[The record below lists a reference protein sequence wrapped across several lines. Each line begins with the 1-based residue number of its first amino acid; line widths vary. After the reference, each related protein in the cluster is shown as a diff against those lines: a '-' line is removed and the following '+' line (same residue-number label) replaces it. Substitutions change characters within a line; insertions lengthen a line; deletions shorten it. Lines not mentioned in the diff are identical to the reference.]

1 MSCYN
6 GGKKR
11 KSSKEVSMD
20 YALIGLSVVLFGGSF
35 LCSKLYG
42 KEMGSGLYATAVTML
57 LSGSVGIVALLLMNG
72 FRLEVT
78 VFTLVMAALCTLNS
92 IGFTVCSL
100 KSFGLINLS
109 LYSLFS
115 MLGGMALPFVVGILF
130 FHEPLTLSG
139 GICFL
144 LIVAALCCTVEKG
157 EKKRGGFLYY
167 AGIFTLNGMSG
178 VLSKIFVAAPF
189 EKTGAE
195 SYSIWASILSVTVA
209 AVLLLLAMR
218 REHPKLTLSAALFSV
233 GGGVVNR
240 IGNLILVITLVT
252 VPASVQYPL
261 VTAGTIAVC
270 TAISF
275 FMGQKPRRGE
285 CVAVGLAVFGILVQ
299 ILLPIVGKAMA
310 LPEGILGIL

>member
-1 MSCYN
+1 MEY
-6 GGKKR
+6 G
-11 KSSKEVSMD
+11 
-20 YALIGLSVVLFGGSF
+20 LIGLSVILFGGSF

-42 KEMGSGLYATAVTML
+42 KRMGSGLFATVMTML
-57 LSGSVGIVALLLMNG
+57 LSGAVGIPALLLMNG

-78 VFTLVMAALCTLNS
+78 VFTLLMAALATLNS
-92 IGFTVCSL
+92 VGFTVCSL

-115 MLGGMALPFVVGILF
+115 MLGGMALPFAVGILF
-130 FHEPLTLSG
+130 FGEPLTLSG
-139 GICFL
+139 GVCFL
-144 LIVAALCCTVEKG
+144 LIVAALCCTGKRG

-167 AGIFTLNGMSG
+167 AGVFVLNGMSG

-189 EKTGAE
+189 PKTGAE
-195 SYSIWASILSVTVA
+195 SYSIWASILSVAVA
-209 AVLLLLAMR
+209 AALLPFALR
-218 REHPKLTLSAALFSV
+218 REHPKLTLSAALLSV

-240 IGNLILVITLVT
+240 LGNFILMITLLT

-275 FMGQKPRRGE
+275 LMGQRPRRGE
-285 CVAVGLAVFGILVQ
+285 CVAVALAV
-299 ILLPIVGKAMA
+299 
-310 LPEGILGIL
+310 LGILAQLLLPLLGAALVSCGAWPSEILKLL